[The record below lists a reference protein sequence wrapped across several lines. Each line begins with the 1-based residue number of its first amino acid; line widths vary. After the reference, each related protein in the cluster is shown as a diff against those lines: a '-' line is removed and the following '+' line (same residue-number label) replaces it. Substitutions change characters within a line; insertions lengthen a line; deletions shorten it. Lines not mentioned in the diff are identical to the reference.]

1 MQQADANETILRDR
15 ERKSR
20 LDPYGQIQ
28 QSWDGALDQETT
40 EVNWTIRDAEELY
53 RMDGWGDSF
62 FFINPQGHVAVRAG
76 DESTHSI
83 DLYDL
88 VRHLKQQGIAFPL
101 LIRFQDLLR
110 SRVSRLNRAFGTAIE
125 ESGFQS
131 PYTGVYPIKVNQLH
145 EVVEEVLDA
154 GRPFGMGL
162 ECGSKAEL
170 VAALPHLE
178 DDQTLLIC
186 NGYKDADMLRL
197 ILAGQSLGRNVIPVV
212 EKYQE
217 FQQLMRLGTDAD
229 IRPRFGVRIRL
240 ATSGVGKWAD
250 SGGDQSKFGISIPE
264 LLSVVRHI
272 ESAGLT
278 DSLVL
283 LHFHLGSQ
291 LGDIQTLKTGVKE
304 IAQVYAQLTKRKIPI
319 RYLDVGGGL
328 GINYD
333 ADYAGDEEGINY
345 TLQEYA
351 NAVVYTVKEVCD
363 ADNIVHPVLISES
376 GRAITAHHSVLIVE
390 TLGAYRK
397 DEIDKEFRPGPTDHS
412 VVRELYRI
420 LATVNGNGASL
431 RLSELLEA
439 YHDAVEKRKES
450 DSLFSLGYLSIEQKA
465 LTEQLYWSACRSIH
479 GAVERLAPEHL
490 PAELVLLDDHLVEQ
504 YLCDFSVFQSMLD
517 HWSIGQ
523 RFPIVPLNRLD
534 ERPRVRGVLV
544 DLTCDSDG
552 KVSRYVSSEDDKDFL
567 PVHEL
572 RNGEPY
578 YLGFFLMGAY
588 QDIMGDAHNLF
599 GRVAE
604 VHVYADEDEADGYY
618 IEKIIPGMSVEQMLA
633 LVQYFPNDL
642 QRRMNKSIR
651 QKTAQGSIRPKAGVE
666 LLEQYTRLFAES
678 TYYKREA

>member
-1 MQQADANETILRDR
+1 MT
-15 ERKSR
+15 
-20 LDPYGQIQ
+20 
-28 QSWDGALDQETT
+28 WTT
-40 EVNWTIRDAEELY
+40 RDAEELY
-53 RMDGWGDSF
+53 RIDGWGDSF
-62 FFINPQGHVAVRAG
+62 FFVNERGHVAVRAG
-76 DESTHSI
+76 DETPQAI
-83 DLYDL
+83 DLFEL
-88 VRHLKQQGIAFPL
+88 VCRLKQQGIAFPL

-110 SRVSRLNRAFGTAIE
+110 SRVNRLNGAFATAIQ

-131 PYTGVYPIKVNQLH
+131 RYVGVYPIKVNQLH

-154 GRPFGMGL
+154 GKPFGMGL

-178 DDQTLLIC
+178 DDRTLLIC
-186 NGYKDADMLRL
+186 NGYKDVDMLRL
-197 ILAGQSLGRNVIPVV
+197 ILAGQRLGRNVIPVI
-212 EKYQE
+212 EKFHE
-217 FQQLMRLGTDAD
+217 FQQLMRLAEEAEIG
-229 IRPRFGVRIRL
+229 PRFGVRIRL
-240 ATSGVGKWAD
+240 ATSGAGKWAD

-264 LLSVVRHI
+264 LLSVIREI
-272 ESAGLT
+272 ESAGLAQ
-278 DSLVL
+278 SLVL

-291 LGDIQTLKTGVKE
+291 LGDIQTLKNGVKE
-304 IAQVYAQLTKRKIPI
+304 IAQVYAQLVKREIPV
-319 RYLDVGGGL
+319 RYLDVGGGA

-333 ADYAGDEEGINY
+333 ADYADQDEGINY
-345 TLQEYA
+345 SLQEYA

-363 ADNIVHPVLISES
+363 AENIVHPELISES

-397 DEIDKEFRPGPTDHS
+397 DQIDPEFRPDSKDHA

-420 LATVNGNGASL
+420 LVTLNGNGSAL
-431 RLSELLEA
+431 KLSELREA
-439 YHDAVEKRKES
+439 YHDAIEKRKES
-450 DSLFSLGYLSIEQKA
+450 DALFSLGYFTIEQKA
-465 LTEQLYWSACRSIH
+465 LTEQLYWTVCRAIH
-479 GAVERLAPEHL
+479 ASVERLAPEHL
-490 PAELVLLDDHLVEQ
+490 PVELALLDDHLVEQ

-523 RFPIVPLNRLD
+523 RFPIIPLNRLD
-534 ERPRVRGVLV
+534 EQPRVRGVLV

-552 KVSRYVSSEDDKDFL
+552 KVSRYVSSENDKDFL
-567 PVHEL
+567 PLHEL

-604 VHVYADEDEADGYY
+604 VHVYADEEEPEGCYV
-618 IEKIIPGMSVEQMLA
+618 EKIIPGMSVEQMLA

-651 QKTAQGSIRPKAGVE
+651 EKTVQGNIRPKQGVE

-678 TYYKREA
+678 TYYKPEI